1 MTLAEKVSPSGIA
14 AEARPLRAC
23 MLAYTFYEGDGR
35 VMRYAQALV
44 NSGAEV
50 DAITLGRHNQ
60 PSQARI
66 DGVDVYRIQRRRK
79 NEHGQFAHFFRV
91 LGFLLRS
98 FGHVTARHLRRPYD
112 VIHVH
117 SVPDFEVFA
126 TGIAKLLGAKV
137 ILDIHDLVPEFY
149 AAKFSMPE
157 RSLAV
162 RILKLIEKSASAFAD
177 HVIIANDLWLETII
191 GRSVDRGKC
200 TAFINY
206 PDLDVFRRSLRTVRD
221 DGEFVLIY
229 PGSLNWHQGLDLA
242 IQAFA
247 IALRDAPGMRFHIYG
262 EGSAKPDLE
271 RLVIELGLSKRV
283 FLHPPMPLREIA
295 VVMANA
301 DLGVVPKRNDSFGN
315 EAFSTKTLEFMAL
328 GVPVLIADT
337 RIDRHYFNDTLVAF
351 FKSGD
356 RQALAAAM
364 SEAYHDRLALARRA
378 DRAVLYAEQN
388 AWGVKSP
395 LYLALVRQLVGGRPT
410 QAEPGKPR

>member
-1 MTLAEKVSPSGIA
+1 MTRSQEGRSSGAA

-44 NSGAEV
+44 NSGAQV
-50 DAITLGRHNQ
+50 DALTLGRHNQ
-60 PSQARI
+60 PSRASI
-66 DGVDVYRIQRRRK
+66 DGVDVYRIQRRSK
-79 NEHGQFAHFFRV
+79 NERGQFAYLVRV
-91 LGFLLRS
+91 LTFLLRS
-98 FGHVTARHLRRPYD
+98 LGHVTARHLRRPYD

-137 ILDIHDLVPEFY
+137 ILDIHDIVPEFY

-162 RILKLIEKSASAFAD
+162 RTLKLIEKASSAFAD

-191 GRSVDRGKC
+191 NRSVDRKKC

-206 PDLDVFRRSLRTVRD
+206 PDLAVFRRSLRTARD

-247 IALRDAPGMRFHIYG
+247 IAVRGAPGMRFHIYG

-271 RLVIELGLSKRV
+271 RLVIELHLSRYV
-283 FLHPPMPLREIA
+283 FLHPPMPLHEIA
-295 VVMANA
+295 AVMANA
-301 DLGVVPKRNDSFGN
+301 DLGVVPKRGDSFGN

-351 FKSGD
+351 FKAGD
-356 RQALAAAM
+356 LRSLAAGM
-364 SEAYHDRLALARRA
+364 SEAYRDRLALARRA
-378 DRAVLYAEQN
+378 ERAVLYAQQN
-388 AWGVKSP
+388 AWGAKSP
-395 LYLALVRQLVGGRPT
+395 LYLALVRQLVGSCPSK
-410 QAEPGKPR
+410 AEPGKPR